1 MQINL
6 SRLKLQPQGSEKFF
20 LEGPGSQY
28 ILEELGGRFLDKIVV
43 DLQVENTGGM
53 FLARGTVQTVLSLPC
68 SRCLV
73 DFNLSVHTDIDMT
86 IVAASQADQLSED
99 EDAIVFHGD
108 IVDLNTPVHEAI
120 FMSIPI
126 VPLCKEDCRGLCP
139 VCGMDKNQGDCSCIN
154 QEIDP
159 RWEKLKNL

>member
-6 SRLKLQPQGSEKFF
+6 SRLKLQPQGSERFF
-20 LEGPGSQY
+20 LEGPGSEY
-28 ILEELGGRFLDKIVV
+28 ILEELGGTFLDKIVV
-43 DLQVENTGGM
+43 DLQVENTGRM

-73 DFNLSVHTDIDMT
+73 DFNLPVHTDIDMT
-86 IVAASQADQLSED
+86 IVAAGQADLLSED

-108 IVDLNTPVHEAI
+108 IVDLNVPVHEAI
-120 FMSIPI
+120 FMAIPI
-126 VPLCKEDCRGLCP
+126 VPLCKEDCRGLCS